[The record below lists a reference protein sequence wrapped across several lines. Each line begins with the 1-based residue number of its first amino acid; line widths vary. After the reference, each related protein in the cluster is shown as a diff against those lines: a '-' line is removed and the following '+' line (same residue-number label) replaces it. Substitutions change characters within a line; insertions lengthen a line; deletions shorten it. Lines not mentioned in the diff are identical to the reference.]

1 MALWLFLACISI
13 HSPRAGRDPFREA
26 LRGLF
31 QLFQS
36 TRPVRGETEVP
47 AAAVKIIQISIHS
60 PRAGRDGWRG
70 AISRRSLISIHSP
83 RAGRDRIP
91 VVLAIVMAISIHSPR
106 AGRDR
111 IYRHAPRIHINFNP
125 LAPCGARPSRLTN
138 RSRRY
143 HFNPLAPCGA
153 RRRVHD
159 RGEQIRPISIHSP
172 RAGRDEMIRFP
183 SSTRAISIHSPR
195 AGRDH
200 RDRRIRP
207 DNLTFQSTRP
217 VRGETL
223 KLSATL
229 EIFSHFNP
237 LAPCGA
243 RPRKAQ
249 HGIPQFV
256 ISIHSP
262 RAGRDGNASR
272 LVTPRD
278 ISIHSP
284 RAGRDRRS
292 GGKRRRDPH
301 FNPLAPCGARQ
312 PS

>member
-153 RRRVHD
+153 RRD
-159 RGEQIRPISIHSP
+159 DQIPIVNQ
-172 RAGRDEMIRFP
+172 G
-183 SSTRAISIHSPR
+183 
-195 AGRDH
+195 
-200 RDRRIRP
+200 
-207 DNLTFQSTRP
+207 N
-217 VRGETL
+217 
-223 KLSATL
+223 
-229 EIFSHFNP
+229 FNP

-243 RPRKAQ
+243 RP
-249 HGIPQFV
+249 P
-256 ISIHSP
+256 
-262 RAGRDGNASR
+262 
-272 LVTPRD
+272 
-278 ISIHSP
+278 
-284 RAGRDRRS
+284 
-292 GGKRRRDPH
+292 
-301 FNPLAPCGARQ
+301 
-312 PS
+312 